1 MRALDVE
8 QAVSVCGSKVS
19 AVLVA
24 SAGSSDSRGVGTSG
38 HRHFDHLMGY
48 LGWAQ
53 AGTSSNTWGC
63 FQVRCGLDSL
73 GKVFLEHPMNTS
85 FKVLTDKLRH

>member
-24 SAGSSDSRGVGTSG
+24 SGGSSDSRGVGTSG

-48 LGWAQ
+48 LGWVQRHLLKYLAVF
-53 AGTSSNTWGC
+53 SS
-63 FQVRCGLDSL
+63 
-73 GKVFLEHPMNTS
+73 
-85 FKVLTDKLRH
+85 